1 MEPDHNPLYLI
12 ERDYVGRSVDA
23 INSGPG
29 LWILYGSHTP
39 LDAATLAQLY
49 QNHHTYVSAVSDVND
64 DNVKAGYI
72 LSEDADA
79 NIFEAAHSGILK
91 H

>member
-1 MEPDHNPLYLI
+1 VPTAVEN
-12 ERDYVGRSVDA
+12 A

-29 LWILYGSHTP
+29 LCILYGSHTP

-49 QNHHTYVSAVSDVND
+49 GNHSGYVSAVSEVNN

-72 LSEDADA
+72 LSEDAEA
-79 NIFEAAHSGILK
+79 NIFEAAHSGIVK
-91 H
+91 R